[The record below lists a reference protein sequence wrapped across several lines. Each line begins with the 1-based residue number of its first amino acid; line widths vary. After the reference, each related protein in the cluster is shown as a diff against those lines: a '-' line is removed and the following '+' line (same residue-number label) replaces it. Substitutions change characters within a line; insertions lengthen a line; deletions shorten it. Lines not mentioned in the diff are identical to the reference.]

1 MGGYRISVINR
12 NIKNMV
18 GQITA
23 ALAESGCNIEHMV
36 NSSRGEWAYTMLDL
50 TTAPDQACIDRISA
64 IDGVVRVR
72 TLFLRAH
79 GAAPRSGARVAFD
92 TAHIRR
98 KDGMRSVRSLHCLW
112 RPAYKKPAALG
123 PRRLWRRVY
132 AKPAASGKRPTRL
145 CPHRKRQDSLAA
157 RFEERM
163 NRT

>member
-1 MGGYRISVINR
+1 MAARQLRAFIEDGNIVNSVNLPRCEMPRMGGYRISVINR

-72 TLFLRAH
+72 TLF
-79 GAAPRSGARVAFD
+79 
-92 TAHIRR
+92 
-98 KDGMRSVRSLHCLW
+98 
-112 RPAYKKPAALG
+112 
-123 PRRLWRRVY
+123 
-132 AKPAASGKRPTRL
+132 
-145 CPHRKRQDSLAA
+145 
-157 RFEERM
+157 
-163 NRT
+163 